1 MVVVG
6 SSMFKRPGLGV
17 LSAGTCGL
25 TISNFLSLILDN
37 HLSLPCRASWGGGE
51 CNNNKMQL
59 PTDKSHHIGSGGPVC
74 TKTHV
79 LPLLLSFVILN
90 YCPLNYSGK
99 GVQGHGI

>member
-37 HLSLPCRASWGGGE
+37 HLSLPCRASWGGNATITK
-51 CNNNKMQL
+51 CNYPLTN
-59 PTDKSHHIGSGGPVC
+59 PTTLDLE
-74 TKTHV
+74 V
-79 LPLLLSFVILN
+79 LFVQRHMCSLY
-90 YCPLNYSGK
+90 YCPL
-99 GVQGHGI
+99 